1 MYKYVGHP
9 GYRCQEGVH
18 LDQPRAVQ
26 MDREPEPG
34 PEGPDSEHG
43 AGVQTRI
50 NTHGLTVHTT
60 THEPA
65 ATNHGTPFSHFQ
77 TGKPNHHT

>member
-1 MYKYVGHP
+1 MFGILGTGAKKAFILTSP
-9 GYRCQEGVH
+9 EQSRWTENQNKA
-18 LDQPRAVQ
+18 LKDLIPSMVQ
-26 MDREPEPG
+26 AFR
-34 PEGPDSEHG
+34 
-43 AGVQTRI
+43 TRI